1 MKYTGMRGIGKLL
14 SKMTDT
20 GKKSRVVGICPHG
33 EKILMGYKIKK
44 EMKRCRQKSY
54 WGTKYKVVNT
64 GYIGKVNRILK
75 DIEKCK
81 MLEEFEKKSRRAP
94 TYFLKMS

>member
-1 MKYTGMRGIGKLL
+1 MVSLLNGIFCSTLKKNKIMKYTGMRGIGKLL

-54 WGTKYKVVNT
+54 
-64 GYIGKVNRILK
+64 
-75 DIEKCK
+75 
-81 MLEEFEKKSRRAP
+81 
-94 TYFLKMS
+94 